1 MKSFGKIAD
10 KAVFVVSLILL
21 VMLGAFTTLYS
32 DDFVYGTYLLD
43 GPAGFIRKN
52 AEHYQNVNGRAFI
65 HLVLEGILYWKDTLF
80 RFVLPLMILIFGEVF
95 YGVCAKGAKNRNR
108 TGFLA
113 LYLCG
118 IMLLPLLDGALAIY
132 NNAHRFDDIGIERY
146 VELK

>member
-80 RFVLPLMILIFGEVF
+80 RFVLPLMILINSNSDQMAETKPSPKKLRIN
-95 YGVCAKGAKNRNR
+95 CIKP
-108 TGFLA
+108 FL
-113 LYLCG
+113 
-118 IMLLPLLDGALAIY
+118 
-132 NNAHRFDDIGIERY
+132 
-146 VELK
+146 V